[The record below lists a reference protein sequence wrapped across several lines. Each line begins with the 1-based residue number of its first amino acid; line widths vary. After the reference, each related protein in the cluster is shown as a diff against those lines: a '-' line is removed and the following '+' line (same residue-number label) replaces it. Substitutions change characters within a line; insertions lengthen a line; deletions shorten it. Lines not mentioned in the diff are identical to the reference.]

1 MLTSYLL
8 WYNYDVCKNPKYKR
22 KLFGFF
28 IALINLFGGYYEI
41 KEKSST
47 YIECFLDAIFSK
59 CLCT

>member
-41 KEKSST
+41 KEMEGNVRSRFK
-47 YIECFLDAIFSK
+47 EIFQY
-59 CLCT
+59 

>member
-28 IALINLFGGYYEI
+28 IALINLFI
-41 KEKSST
+41 WR
-47 YIECFLDAIFSK
+47 L
-59 CLCT
+59 L